1 MKVFFK
7 IFLMIM
13 GLINVVA
20 GFVLGEMLNVALGTA
35 FIIMWLIY
43 SRKVK

>member
-13 GLINVVA
+13 GIINVVA
-20 GFVLGEMLNVALGTA
+20 GFVLNEMLNVALGTV
-35 FIIMWLIY
+35 FLIMWFLY
-43 SRKVK
+43 SRKMK

>member
-13 GLINVVA
+13 GIINVVA
-20 GFVLGEMLNVALGTA
+20 GFVLNEMLNVALGTA
-35 FIIMWLIY
+35 FLIMWFLY
-43 SRKVK
+43 SRKIK

>member
-20 GFVLGEMLNVALGTA
+20 GFVFNEMLNVVLGTV
-35 FIIMWLIY
+35 FLIMWFVY
-43 SRKVK
+43 SRKMK